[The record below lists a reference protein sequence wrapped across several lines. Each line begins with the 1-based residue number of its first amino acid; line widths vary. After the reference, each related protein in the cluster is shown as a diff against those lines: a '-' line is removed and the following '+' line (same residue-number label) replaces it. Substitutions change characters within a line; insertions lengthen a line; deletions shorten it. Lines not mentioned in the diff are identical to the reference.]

1 MMMFPIKE
9 VIVLGAMALGLTAV
23 ILPAPILA
31 GPASARETAVAPEKN
46 PPGDIADD
54 QVFIPYTSPLGF
66 SLKVPEGWSRVERT
80 DGVRFND
87 KYNIIDL
94 AVLNADQPPNAASVS
109 AREAAELMKKGPAV
123 EIKSIKDV
131 KLKSGPAVLIS
142 YASNSE
148 PNAVTTKQIRLEHHR
163 YLLFRSGTLVSLDL
177 AAPLGADNVD
187 QWQLMSN
194 SFQWR

>member
-1 MMMFPIKE
+1 MMFPIKE
-9 VIVLGAMALGLTAV
+9 VIVLGAMALGLTAI

-46 PPGDIADD
+46 PPGDIPDD
-54 QVFIPYTSPLGF
+54 QVFIPYTSSLGF

-94 AVLNADQPPNAASVS
+94 AVLKADQPPNAASVS